1 MTITT
6 SLISPSAVQGAYRN
20 SKDLVAD
27 TSLKPEKTEGPSFS
41 EMLSSA
47 SERVV
52 SSMNEADAVMETG
65 LKGELDTQQIVEATM
80 ALESSITVAVS
91 VRDKFVAAYQE
102 ILRMPI

>member
-1 MTITT
+1 
-6 SLISPSAVQGAYRN
+6 
-20 SKDLVAD
+20 
-27 TSLKPEKTEGPSFS
+27 
-41 EMLSSA
+41 MLSSA

>member
-27 TSLKPEKTEGPSFS
+27 ASLKSEKTEGPSFS

-47 SERVV
+47 SARVV